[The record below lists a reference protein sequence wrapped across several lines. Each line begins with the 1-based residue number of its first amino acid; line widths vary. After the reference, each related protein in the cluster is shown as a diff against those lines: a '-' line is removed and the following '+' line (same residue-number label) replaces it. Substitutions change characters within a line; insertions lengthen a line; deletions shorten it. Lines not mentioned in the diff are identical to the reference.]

1 MALQKIHY
9 FSTVVVFFASLFF
22 PSYDALE
29 FDVGGNDGW
38 VLNPSESYNHWAAR
52 MRFQV
57 NDTLLFRYEK
67 GRESVLEVDEED
79 YEKCNVENPMKK
91 MDDGYS
97 VLKLD
102 RSGPF
107 YFISGIQQ
115 NCENGQ
121 KIVVVVLAPKH
132 HNAPPPPPPST
143 GGDAP
148 PKGCSST
155 ASPAGVAP
163 WASPHRPSAAP
174 PKGPS
179 PSDRAPAGSP
189 PAFNAPAKPPAPA
202 GTPEPPSPMPSSPDF
217 SETPLPTIPVSPA
230 KSPPAGGGCNGS
242 SIRSDP
248 ANVHNS
254 PASSPPQSTLDT
266 YEDCAIGQLRNELGD
281 AKAALGGA
289 SNVEGE
295 SEGGQDHLYWELEN
309 VPDLVAIALSEEGV
323 MKVSEFL
330 HLPQHTLRALRHWS
344 RLKAAELQIE
354 RTDR

>member
-1 MALQKIHY
+1 MNTVLTKYFGEIPRTEVNVAEHIIRAHQDAKMRVMTSQINVLEALIDEEMLVDQALREAEK
-9 FSTVVVFFASLFF
+9 VVVFFASLFF

-38 VLNPSESYNHWAAR
+38 VLNPSESYSHWAAR

-67 GRESVLEVDEED
+67 GRESVLEVGEED

-91 MDDGYS
+91 MEDGYS
-97 VLKLD
+97 VLELD

-132 HNAPPPPPPST
+132 HNAPPPPPST

-179 PSDRAPAGSP
+179 GSAPAGSP

-202 GTPEPPSPMPSSPDF
+202 GTPEPPSPAY

-254 PASSPPQSTLDT
+254 PASSPPQSTSAAT
-266 YEDCAIGQLRNELGD
+266 AAIHLSAILVPTFILTMCFAFGEL
-281 AKAALGGA
+281 
-289 SNVEGE
+289 
-295 SEGGQDHLYWELEN
+295 
-309 VPDLVAIALSEEGV
+309 II
-323 MKVSEFL
+323 FC
-330 HLPQHTLRALRHWS
+330 
-344 RLKAAELQIE
+344 
-354 RTDR
+354 